1 MNTKQPSHTAKNK
14 KRLAIL
20 FAVVVFL
27 LLIVLALAQWLKR
40 MTNPLSED
48 AVLGAPIVNIA
59 AGVPGK
65 IQKMLVQDGQYVQ
78 EGEVLFEI
86 DPTFYQLRY
95 EQAKAELQLAEAT
108 LDSKG
113 RVIKAE
119 EHNAQIAE
127 EQVQRARENLKM
139 ATQTHQRL
147 SELAPK
153 GYGPEQ
159 QLADSGTLMLEA

>member
-27 LLIVLALAQWLKR
+27 LLIVLALAQWLIR

-48 AVLGAPIVNIA
+48 VVFGESIVTVA

-95 EQAKAELQLAEAT
+95 EQAQAELKLAQAT
-108 LDSKG
+108 LESKG
-113 RVIKAE
+113 RRIKAE
-119 EHNAQIAE
+119 EHNAQIAQ
-127 EQVQRARENLKM
+127 EQVQRARENLSL
-139 ATQTHQRL
+139 ATQTHQR
-147 SELAPK
+147 
-153 GYGPEQ
+153 
-159 QLADSGTLMLEA
+159 